1 MIDLIVIGVMF
12 TGYVKF
18 MLLRRLGDFIVD
30 LQSVLKYFGIFYSL
44 FLIVGVR
51 SDIIFKTRG
60 GI

>member
-30 LQSVLKYFGIFYSL
+30 LQSVLK
-44 FLIVGVR
+44 FLGFFIRFFLLLAFVQ
-51 SDIIFKTRG
+51 K
-60 GI
+60 